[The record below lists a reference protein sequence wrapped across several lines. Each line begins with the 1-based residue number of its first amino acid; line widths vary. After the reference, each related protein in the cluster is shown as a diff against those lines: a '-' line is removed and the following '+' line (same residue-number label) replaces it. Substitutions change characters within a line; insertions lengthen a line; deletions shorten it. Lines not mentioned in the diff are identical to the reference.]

1 MHLPLLA
8 LLLFL
13 PMLAQA
19 HGLHD
24 HGGGWLAGLIHPL
37 LGLDHL
43 LAALA
48 VGLWAGTAT
57 GWARLALPLGFT
69 LAMLLAA
76 AVGHGGS
83 SSLVPWI
90 EPGIASSLLALG
102 LMLAMRVTPHPLLA
116 APLLVLLAITHG
128 LAHGAEGPA
137 DGLTAYLTGLGAT
150 TLGLHLVGLTL
161 ARLLPEG
168 ITRLAGAGVLGS
180 GLWALF

>member
-1 MHLPLLA
+1 MRLPPLV
-8 LLLFL
+8 LLLLL

-24 HGGGWLAGLIHPL
+24 HGGGLLAGLAHPL

-48 VGLWAGTAT
+48 VGLWAGAAA
-57 GWARLALPLGFT
+57 GPARLGLPLAFT
-69 LAMLLAA
+69 LILLFAA
-76 AVGHGGS
+76 AFGHGGT
-83 SSLVPWI
+83 SSLAPWI

-102 LMLAMRVTPHPLLA
+102 LMLVMRVTPHPVLA
-116 APLLVLLAITHG
+116 APLLVLLAVTHG
-128 LAHGAEGPA
+128 LAHGTEGPSA
-137 DGLTAYLTGLGAT
+137 DLTAYLTGLGAT